1 MASHLASSTQIDP
14 TAVVSEKA
22 KLGEGVVVGPHAVIE
37 DWVEIGEECSIGP
50 HAVLHSFVRL
60 GKRNRIHPH
69 AVLGGPPQDV
79 SFGGR
84 ESWLEIGDDNL
95 IRESVTMHRATSP
108 DIPTRVGS
116 GCFLMVNAHVAHD
129 CRIGDGVI
137 LTNDVNLAGHV
148 EIGDRAIVS
157 GGVQV
162 HQFARIGCLAMV
174 GGLAGVSKDVLPFS
188 LVSDNPAR
196 HYRLNTVGLRRA
208 GITGTRYRVLQQAFR
223 RLRQGEDLDGLPET
237 PEIEHLR
244 EWLARPSRRGL
255 TAFVQRNE
263 TAADRAPRG

>member
-1 MASHLASSTQIDP
+1 MANHLAATAQIHQ

-37 DWVEIGEECSIGP
+37 DRVEVGSGCSIGP
-50 HAVLHSFVRL
+50 HSVLHSFVRL
-60 GKRNRIHPH
+60 GKGNRIYPH

-79 SFGGR
+79 SFEGH

-95 IRESVTMHRATSP
+95 IRESVTIHRATSP

-148 EIGDRAIVS
+148 EIGDRAILS

-162 HQFARIGCLAMV
+162 HQFVRIGSLAMV
-174 GGLAGVSKDVLPFS
+174 GGLAGVAKDVLPFS

-208 GITGTRYRVLQQAFR
+208 GITGTRYRVLQEAFR
-223 RLRQGEDLDGLPET
+223 RVRQAEELDGLPAT

-255 TAFVQRNE
+255 TAFVRRNKA
-263 TAADRAPRG
+263 TADRTPQS

>member
-1 MASHLASSTQIDP
+1 MASHLSSTARVHP
-14 TAVVSEKA
+14 TAVVSENA
-22 KLGEGVVVGPHAVIE
+22 KLGDGVVVGPHAVIE
-37 DWVEIGEECSIGP
+37 DSVEIGGGCSIGP

-60 GKRNRIHPH
+60 GEGNRIHPH
-69 AVLGGPPQDV
+69 AVLGGPPQDL
-79 SFGGR
+79 SFEGI
-84 ESWLEIGDDNL
+84 ETWLEIGDNNL
-95 IRESVTMHRATSP
+95 IRESVTIHRATNP

-148 EIGDRAIVS
+148 EIADRAILS

-162 HQFARIGCLAMV
+162 HQFVRIGSLAMV
-174 GGLAGVSKDVLPFS
+174 GGLAGVAKDVLPFS

-208 GITGTRYRVLQQAFR
+208 GITGNRYRALQQAFR
-223 RLRQGEDLDGLPET
+223 RVRQAEDLDGLPET
-237 PEIEHLR
+237 PEIEHLG

-255 TAFVQRNE
+255 TAFVRTSE
-263 TAADRAPRG
+263 AATDRSPEG